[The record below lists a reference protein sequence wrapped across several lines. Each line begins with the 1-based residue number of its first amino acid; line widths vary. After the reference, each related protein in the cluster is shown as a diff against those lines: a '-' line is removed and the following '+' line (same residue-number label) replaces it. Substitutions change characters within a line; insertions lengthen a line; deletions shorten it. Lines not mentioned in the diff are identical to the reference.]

1 MLFGDI
7 LIALAA
13 AFILTVVFSY
23 SFGRTSAWP
32 GVILFFIFVFLA
44 AWTGGLWVTTGPAY
58 RGLSWVPYVVAGLII
73 AVILAWVTAQKGLQM
88 KQPRAGTPAE
98 IQPAESPLA
107 DIFAWTIIGLFVVL
121 IILGYLSR

>member
-44 AWTGGLWVTTGPAY
+44 SWTGGLWVTTGPAY

-88 KQPRAGTPAE
+88 KQPQSGVRE
-98 IQPAESPLA
+98 EVQPAESPLT
-107 DIFAWTIIGLFVVL
+107 DVFAWVLIGLFIAL
-121 IILGYLSR
+121 IIIAYASR